1 MVRRK
6 YKGILI
12 DDEESILSSYQF
24 ALEDYDFE
32 LTVFNRPA
40 EALKYLNE
48 LASKQMKLD
57 FIMSDYLMP
66 EINGIEFFE
75 EVPEFFREATMC
87 ILHSGSL
94 PYAKKPMNIEY
105 FSYLEKPIAME
116 ALAKHLKNLI
126 TNYEEKKNVI
136 EMNNRKDDDKT
147 SEPK

>member
-1 MVRRK
+1 MVKKK

-12 DDEESILSSYQF
+12 DDEDSILSSYQF

-48 LASKQMKLD
+48 LASQQVKLD
-57 FIMSDYLMP
+57 FIMSDYMMP

-75 EVPEFFREATMC
+75 DVPEFFREATMC
-87 ILHSGSL
+87 VLHSGSL

-126 TNYEEKKNVI
+126 TNYEEKKSVI
-136 EMNNRKDDDKT
+136 ELSDLNSDEET